1 MNSKYK
7 LVKSK
12 SGKSK
17 KIVVKGVKKVLY
29 KKKGSNKLYVA
40 SKGKMM
46 NVVKYRK
53 MKMKGGD
60 TEQSGGA
67 KRKKRKRRKV
77 KS

>member
-7 LVKSK
+7 LVKTK

-17 KIVVKGVKKVLY
+17 KIVIKGVKKVLY

-46 NVVKYRK
+46 NVVKYKK
-53 MKMKGGD
+53 MKEKQ
-60 TEQSGGA
+60 TEKST
-67 KRKKRKRRKV
+67 KRKR
-77 KS
+77 KSTKRR

>member
-7 LVKSK
+7 LVKTK

-17 KIVVKGVKKVLY
+17 KIVIKGVKKVLY

-46 NVVKYRK
+46 NIVKYRK
-53 MKMKGGD
+53 MKEKKS
-60 TEQSGGA
+60 T
-67 KRKKRKRRKV
+67 KRKR
-77 KS
+77 KSTKRR